1 VGRLTDALRR
11 RLKAGSA
18 TPPATLPGFESG
30 EEAAVAAAARD
41 APGPPAEPEPPAE
54 ADQPGEPE
62 PEPEPATEPEAGARI
77 DAARERLRAKIQ
89 PPADPGDTD

>member
-1 VGRLTDALRR
+1 MGRLTDALRR

-18 TPPATLPGFESG
+18 TPPATLPGFGSG
-30 EEAAVAAAARD
+30 EEAAVVAAARD

-62 PEPEPATEPEAGARI
+62 PEPEQAAEPEAGARI
-77 DAARERLRAKIQ
+77 DAARERLRAKIE

>member
-54 ADQPGEPE
+54 ADSPGEPE
-62 PEPEPATEPEAGARI
+62 SAAAPDAGARI
-77 DAARERLRAKIQ
+77 DAARDRLRAKIE
-89 PPADPGDTD
+89 PPADPG